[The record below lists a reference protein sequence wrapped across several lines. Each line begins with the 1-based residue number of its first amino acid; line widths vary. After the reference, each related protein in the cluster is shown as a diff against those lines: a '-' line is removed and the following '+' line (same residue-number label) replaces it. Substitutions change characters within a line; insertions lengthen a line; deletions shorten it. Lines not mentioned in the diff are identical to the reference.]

1 MEIGTLVQVHVTC
14 QVICHATHIK
24 PLGSAGSI
32 YSYRVIDGERI
43 AEGKRHLLTLLR
55 PLGRLYRW
63 GVVGT
68 IAEVIH
74 LVGGHH
80 YRIGCLRCSTGKVH
94 IDIVRTV
101 TARFVFRIEQ
111 GISVA
116 YGMDTMMLTA
126 AVQCVYMRVLGQRSL
141 HINAL
146 KHRLDILPFA
156 RLVVLACRPVAH
168 LLLIQNLKYS
178 LGGHNLTQS
187 GCIRLQFRFKVG
199 KDKTPEHTCIALEG
213 VFALFCVP
221 GLTVHIV
228 LVGKEAVVSHK
239 VGGIAIVEQN
249 IPHLAV
255 KGYPDHILH
264 TLVEAGV
271 VVCEHIEGT
280 HPARVEIHR
289 SLVLELLALER

>member
-1 MEIGTLVQVHVTC
+1 
-14 QVICHATHIK
+14 
-24 PLGSAGSI
+24 
-32 YSYRVIDGERI
+32 
-43 AEGKRHLLTLLR
+43 
-55 PLGRLYRW
+55 
-63 GVVGT
+63 
-68 IAEVIH
+68 
-74 LVGGHH
+74 
-80 YRIGCLRCSTGKVH
+80 
-94 IDIVRTV
+94 
-101 TARFVFRIEQ
+101 
-111 GISVA
+111 
-116 YGMDTMMLTA
+116 MDTVVLTA
-126 AVQCVYMRVLGQRSL
+126 AVQCVYVRVFGQCAF
-141 HINAL
+141 HIDTL
-146 KHRLDILPFA
+146 KHRNDILPLA
-156 RLVVLACRPVAH
+156 RLVVLSCRPVAH

-239 VGGIAIVEQN
+239 VGGITIVEQN